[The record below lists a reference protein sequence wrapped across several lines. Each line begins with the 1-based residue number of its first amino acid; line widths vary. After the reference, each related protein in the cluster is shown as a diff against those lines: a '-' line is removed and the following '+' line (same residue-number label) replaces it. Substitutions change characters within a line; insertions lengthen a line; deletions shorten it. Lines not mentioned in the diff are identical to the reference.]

1 MHEGGDI
8 LNELQLSVLLMR
20 PYFIVRF
27 YSWRVVGS
35 MLGAGGLVK
44 VFPRVAVHVRQRA
57 FIHDCFRHFSF
68 FPNFFFY
75 LDDPFVHCL
84 SPLYREVGREEGGLK
99 RVHCRVFSRLER
111 LCTFAH
117 GCRIL

>member
-68 FPNFFFY
+68 FPNFFFFTWMT
-75 LDDPFVHCL
+75 P
-84 SPLYREVGREEGGLK
+84 
-99 RVHCRVFSRLER
+99 
-111 LCTFAH
+111 LCTVFPPSTEKWGGRKVA
-117 GCRIL
+117 